1 MTLVRRWCAGG
12 AGIRGF
18 EYRQAAIL
26 QAMSAQQPNPRS
38 PALATLLRW
47 VPGLAIVLHYQAA
60 WFWHDL
66 VAGLVLTAILVPVGM
81 GYAEASGLPAIY
93 GLYATIVPLLAYA
106 LFGPSRILVLGPD
119 STMAAVIAALIL
131 PLSGGRPERAVA
143 LAGALA
149 MLSGACSM
157 LIGFARLGVAA
168 DLLSKPIRIG
178 FLNAI
183 AVTVLIGQ
191 LPKLVGFPVPADNV
205 VERVV
210 LLVQGIAR
218 GQTQPLALALGV
230 GSLGLIF
237 LLRRYRPNWPGI
249 LLAVLIASLLSGGF
263 DLAQQAGLAV
273 VGALP
278 AGLPRFQIPWV
289 SVQDV
294 LHLLPGA
301 IMLSLLS
308 FADTSVL
315 SRAMAQ
321 RMGYAVNQNQELLA
335 LGIANVATGLFQGFS
350 VGSSA
355 SRTPVAESAGAK
367 TQVTGVVGA
376 LAIAMLLLVA
386 PDLLKDLPSAALGA
400 VVIAA
405 CWSFADFSA
414 MADLYRMRKTEFALS
429 VVSFLGVAL
438 VGVMEG
444 VFITITLTMLVLV
457 WNVWHPYFAV
467 LARVDG
473 VKGFHDTVRH
483 PQGRPVPGLLMFR
496 WDAQLFFANAEI
508 FHAAVHQAIASAATP
523 TQRVVVAADAISDVD
538 ITAAEMLLALHRE
551 LAHQGIEL
559 RFAGLKGRVKDR
571 LQHYGILQV
580 LGTDIFSPTLGHAV
594 NLYRTTHV
602 VDWKDWDEP

>member
-1 MTLVRRWCAGG
+1 MHGCGMRVRQEEG
-12 AGIRGF
+12 GF

-26 QAMSAQQPNPRS
+26 STMSAQQPHPRS
-38 PALATLLRW
+38 PALTTLLQW
-47 VPGLAIVLHYQAA
+47 VPGLSVMLQYKAA
-60 WFWHDL
+60 WFWNDL

-106 LFGPSRILVLGPD
+106 LFGPSRIMVLGPD
-119 STMAAVIAALIL
+119 STLAAVIAVLIL
-131 PLSGGRPERAVA
+131 PLAGGSAERAVA

-149 MLSGACSM
+149 MLSGACSL
-157 LIGFARLGVAA
+157 LIGFARLGLVA

-191 LPKLVGFPVPADNV
+191 LPKVFGFQVKADSV

-210 LLVQGIAR
+210 LLAQGVLR
-218 GQTQPLALALGV
+218 GQTHGLSLWIGAGSLAL
-230 GSLGLIF
+230 I
-237 LLRRYRPNWPGI
+237 LLLKRYRPLWPGI
-249 LLAVLIASLLSGGF
+249 LLAVVLATLVSGGF
-263 DLAQQAGLAV
+263 QLGEQAHLAV

-278 AGLPRFQIPWV
+278 VGLPQFQIPWV
-289 SVQDV
+289 GWQDV

-301 IMLSLLS
+301 IMISLLS

-315 SRAMAQ
+315 SRALAQ
-321 RMGYAVNQNQELLA
+321 RMGYGVNQNQEMLA

-350 VGSSA
+350 VSSSA

-376 LAIAMLLLVA
+376 VAIALLLLVA
-386 PDLLKDLPSAALGA
+386 PGLLKDLPSAALGA

-405 CWSFADFSA
+405 CLSFADFPA
-414 MADLYRMRKTEFALS
+414 MAGLYRMRKVEFVLS

-438 VGVMEG
+438 VGVIEG
-444 VFITITLTMLVLV
+444 IFITITLTMLVLV

-473 VKGFHDTVRH
+473 VKGFHDLVRH
-483 PQGRPVPGLLMFR
+483 PEGRPVPGLLLFR

-508 FHAAVHQAIASAATP
+508 FHAAVHQAVASVATP
-523 TQRVVVAADAISDVD
+523 TRRVVVAADAISDVD
-538 ITAAEMLLALHRE
+538 ITAAEMLVELHRE
-551 LAHQGIEL
+551 LKQQGIEL
-559 RFAGLKGRVKDR
+559 WFAGLKGPVKDR
-571 LQHYGILQV
+571 LQHYGTLQTI
-580 LGTDIFSPTLGHAV
+580 GTQIFSPTLGQAV
-594 NLYRTTHV
+594 NLYRSTHA
-602 VDWKDWDEP
+602 VDWKDWDEQ